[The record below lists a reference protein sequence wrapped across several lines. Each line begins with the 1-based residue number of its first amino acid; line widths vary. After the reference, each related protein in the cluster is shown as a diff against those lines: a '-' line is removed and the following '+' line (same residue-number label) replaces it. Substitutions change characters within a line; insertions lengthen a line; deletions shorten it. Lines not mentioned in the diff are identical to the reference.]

1 MLKDNTIMKMETDR
15 IILRRW
21 QEEDADALYRYAS
34 DTEVGPRAGWPPHQS
49 IESSRSIIRNLFT
62 NDRTWAVVW
71 KATLEPIGS
80 IGYLLAPDS
89 HIPLGDKEAE
99 VGYWIGRPYW
109 NKGICTE
116 ALRLLVDYCSHT
128 MGFKTLWGTH
138 FTDNRASGRVME
150 KCDFSDTGRTQHCS
164 DLYGGN
170 IKPVRVLKLS
180 INS

>member
-1 MLKDNTIMKMETDR
+1 M
-15 IILRRW
+15 
-21 QEEDADALYRYAS
+21 
-34 DTEVGPRAGWPPHQS
+34 
-49 IESSRSIIRNLFT
+49 
-62 NDRTWAVVW
+62 VW
-71 KATLEPIGS
+71 KATHEPIGC